1 MQNNLSS
8 NVPPVDIIL
17 PIAIFGIAL
26 IALYQ
31 LVSFINSRPD
41 LIAFVGLA
49 VIIVGAVRIVSD
61 AADLV
66 GGYIML
72 GGALSFLLS
81 AMIYSRNSKHSP
93 TPTASAAKPTESAPA
108 QPVDLTTLSKDQ
120 LIHRLNQLGGA
131 K

>member
-1 MQNNLSS
+1 MQNNISS

-17 PIAIFGIAL
+17 AIAILGIAF

-49 VIIVGAVRIVSD
+49 VIIVGGIGVVSG
-61 AADLV
+61 AADIV
-66 GGYIML
+66 GGYMIL

-81 AMIYSRNSKHSP
+81 AMIYSRNSKKSP
-93 TPTASAAKPTESAPA
+93 TPANATRPTESI
-108 QPVDLTTLSKDQ
+108 PVQKIDLTTLSKDQ
-120 LIHRLNQLGGA
+120 LIQILDQLGGA

>member
-1 MQNNLSS
+1 MQNNISS

-17 PIAIFGIAL
+17 AIAILGIAF
-26 IALYQ
+26 IALYK

-49 VIIVGAVRIVSD
+49 VIIIGGIGVVSG
-61 AADLV
+61 AADIV
-66 GGYIML
+66 GGYMIL

-81 AMIYSRNSKHSP
+81 AMIYSRNSKQSP
-93 TPTASAAKPTESAPA
+93 TPVNAAKPAESIPA
-108 QPVDLTTLSKDQ
+108 HKIDLTTLSKDQ
-120 LIHRLNQLGGA
+120 LIQILDQLGGA

>member
-1 MQNNLSS
+1 MQNNISS

-17 PIAIFGIAL
+17 AIAILGIAF

-49 VIIVGAVRIVSD
+49 VIIVGGTGVVSG
-61 AADLV
+61 AADVV
-66 GGYIML
+66 GGYMIL

-81 AMIYSRNSKHSP
+81 AMIYSCKQSS
-93 TPTASAAKPTESAPA
+93 TPASAVKPTESAPT
-108 QPVDLTTLSKDQ
+108 QKMDLSTLSKDQ
-120 LIHRLNQLGGA
+120 LIQILNQLGGA